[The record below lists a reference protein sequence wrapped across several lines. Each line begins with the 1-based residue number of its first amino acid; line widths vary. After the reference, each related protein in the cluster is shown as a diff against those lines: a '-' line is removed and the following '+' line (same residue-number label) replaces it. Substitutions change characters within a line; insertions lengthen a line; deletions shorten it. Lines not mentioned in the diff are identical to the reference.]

1 MNRESI
7 FDRVR
12 DAVDP
17 GEYFNATLP
26 TLPPMRPRRD
36 GWTDGGLCPFHDDRR
51 PGSFRVN
58 VQTGAYRCFSCGA
71 AGGDIVAFEA
81 AILPAAPLTAAR
93 EIAREWGI
101 VQ

>member
-1 MNRESI
+1 MNRRSI

-17 GEYFNATLP
+17 REYYADTLP
-26 TLPPMRPRRD
+26 TMPDKQPGRD
-36 GWTDGGLCPFHDDRR
+36 GWKDGGLCPFHDDRR

-71 AGGDIVAFEA
+71 CGGDIVAFEA

-93 EIAREWGI
+93 SISREWG
-101 VQ
+101 VEQ